1 MIENVRIHE
10 IEEEENWG
18 KKKDPRTAEEIPD
31 DTDNLEDPEERNAW
45 RWREFNRILRDRQ
58 REEEHQQDE
67 AEKERRGKMTDAE
80 LEEEN
85 KRLEE
90 EGIRKKKQEHVQGT
104 FLQKYYHKGIFY
116 LDDESIQSPDDIRN
130 RDFHAPTERDMVNK
144 LAMPKVMQVRD
155 FGKKSQSKWTYLRNE
170 DTTKTKDWLN
180 ELQTKNAESKFKH
193 AGNK

>member
-1 MIENVRIHE
+1 
-10 IEEEENWG
+10 
-18 KKKDPRTAEEIPD
+18 
-31 DTDNLEDPEERNAW
+31 
-45 RWREFNRILRDRQ
+45 
-58 REEEHQQDE
+58 
-67 AEKERRGKMTDAE
+67 MTDAE

-144 LAMPKVMQVRD
+144 LAMPKVMQHIAKLLPFTYFSDTARNTCLKPLEMHHLFDDMAFLLVFLAVEAAVLALVRYIT
-155 FGKKSQSKWTYLRNE
+155 GKYGTVGADESGNSGYSSVKS
-170 DTTKTKDWLN
+170 
-180 ELQTKNAESKFKH
+180 ESTGRGSGSGESGVT
-193 AGNK
+193 A

>member
-1 MIENVRIHE
+1 
-10 IEEEENWG
+10 
-18 KKKDPRTAEEIPD
+18 
-31 DTDNLEDPEERNAW
+31 
-45 RWREFNRILRDRQ
+45 
-58 REEEHQQDE
+58 
-67 AEKERRGKMTDAE
+67 MTDAE

-104 FLQKYYHKGIFY
+104 FLQKYFHKGIFY

-180 ELQTKNAESKFKH
+180 ELQTKWVCRMRLMGRNAESKFKH